1 MGGWTPR
8 WVFACDRPDRV
19 ILLTLLIGLLGY
31 IDADANLGGCIVGLL
46 AKDSTVDNPES
57 RNKNGAT
64 EEGAIFTP
72 RSVRLYKGMLIAS
85 IDFLVIKMGIACQM
99 LAPHRTIFL
108 QRYNH
113 CKCHR

>member
-8 WVFACDRPDRV
+8 WVGASDRRDRV

-31 IDADANLGGCIVGLL
+31 IDADDKLLGCIVGLL
-46 AKDSTVDNPES
+46 AMDSTVDNPES
-57 RNKNGAT
+57 RKKNGAT

-85 IDFLVIKMGIACQM
+85 IEEIYQVCASLPRLLVGLMYISATEEI
-99 LAPHRTIFL
+99 
-108 QRYNH
+108 
-113 CKCHR
+113 